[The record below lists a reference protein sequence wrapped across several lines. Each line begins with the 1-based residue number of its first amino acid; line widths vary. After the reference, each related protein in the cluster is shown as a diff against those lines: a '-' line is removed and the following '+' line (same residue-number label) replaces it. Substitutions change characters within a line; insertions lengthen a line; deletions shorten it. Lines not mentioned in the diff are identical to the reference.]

1 MKKIWFVQQQP
12 FDFMPLKAG
21 LGIIT
26 EDELERYSRYFTKF
40 PMSDPPA
47 LCPKIYTTRTR
58 RMSGEYQVVRGSRFK
73 AKPLDPPI
81 EFRVEES
88 YEIDFTT
95 SLLMIGSSAL
105 FPSYLNKEPHS
116 FPELDL
122 GIKGTTM
129 KMLHDELL
137 KLNKKATVDTSFYIN
152 KLKPIV
158 KGGDKNTK

>member
-1 MKKIWFVQQQP
+1 MKQIWFVQQQP

-26 EDELERYSRYFTKF
+26 EERLKEYQDTMNSRPLT
-40 PMSDPPA
+40 A
-47 LCPKIYTTRTR
+47 VGCLCPKIYTTRTR

-81 EFRVEES
+81 QFRVVES
-88 YEIDFTT
+88 FEIDFETG
-95 SLLMIGSSAL
+95 LLLYCGGAL
-105 FPSYLNKEPHS
+105 HISYLSSDEHTFS
-116 FPELDL
+116 ELDL

-137 KLNKKATVDTSFYIN
+137 RLNKKATVDTKFYVN
-152 KLKPIV
+152 RLAPI
-158 KGGDKNTK
+158 D

>member
-1 MKKIWFVQQQP
+1 MTKRVWFVQQQP

-21 LGIIT
+21 LGMIT
-26 EDELERYSRYFTKF
+26 KDELNDYESHLYPHTTDWTPK
-40 PMSDPPA
+40 

-58 RMSGEYQVVRGSRFK
+58 RMEGEYQVVQGSRFK

-81 EFRVEES
+81 QFRVVES
-88 YEIDFTT
+88 IEVDFST

-105 FPSYLNKEPHS
+105 FPSYLNKDPHT

-122 GIKGTTM
+122 GIKGTTI

-137 KLNKKATVDTSFYIN
+137 RLNKKATADTPFYIN
-152 KLKPIV
+152 KLVPI
-158 KGGDKNTK
+158 

>member
-1 MKKIWFVQQQP
+1 MKRIWFVQQQP

-26 EDELERYSRYFTKF
+26 EDKLRQYEWDRQNRVNPFTV
-40 PMSDPPA
+40 S

-58 RMSGEYQVVRGSRFK
+58 PMSGEYQVVRGSRFK

-81 EFRVEES
+81 QFKVVES
-88 YEIDFTT
+88 FQIDFE
-95 SLLMIGSSAL
+95 SEQLLFCGGL
-105 FPSYLNKEPHS
+105 LDPSYLSKDEYT

-137 KLNKKATVDTSFYIN
+137 RLNKKSTVDTPYYIN
-152 KLKPIV
+152 ALEPI
-158 KGGDKNTK
+158 N

>member
-1 MKKIWFVQQQP
+1 MKRLWFVQQQP

-21 LGIIT
+21 LGMIT
-26 EDELERYSRYFTKF
+26 EEELNNYFGHWNKF
-40 PMSDPPA
+40 PLNSCPV

-81 EFRVEES
+81 EFRVIES
-88 YEIDFTT
+88 FEIDFESE
-95 SLLMIGSSAL
+95 SLLCCGDSVHS
-105 FPSYLNKEPHS
+105 SYLSEGGYT

-137 KLNKKATVDTSFYIN
+137 RLNKKATVDTTFYIN
-152 KLKPIV
+152 KLKPIN
-158 KGGDKNTK
+158 KRG

>member
-1 MKKIWFVQQQP
+1 MKRIWFVQQQP

-26 EDELERYSRYFTKF
+26 EDELQEYKIDWLLKGKNNT
-40 PMSDPPA
+40 PI

-58 RMSGEYQVVRGSRFK
+58 RMEGEYQVVRGSRFK

-81 EFRVEES
+81 HFKVVEVLEV
-88 YEIDFTT
+88 DFSTN
-95 SLLMIGSSAL
+95 LLLTGNSAL
-105 FPSYLNKEPHS
+105 YPSYLDHDGYT

-122 GIKGTTM
+122 GIKGTKM

-137 KLNKKATVDTSFYIN
+137 RLNKKSTVDTAFYIN
-152 KLKPIV
+152 KLAPI
-158 KGGDKNTK
+158 N